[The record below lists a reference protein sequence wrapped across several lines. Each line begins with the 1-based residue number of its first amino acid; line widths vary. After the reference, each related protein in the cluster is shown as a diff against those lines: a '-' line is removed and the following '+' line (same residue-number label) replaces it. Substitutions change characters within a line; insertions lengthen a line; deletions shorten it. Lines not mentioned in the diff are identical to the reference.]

1 MITTCS
7 LTKRYGSGDG
17 RAEVLKGIDIE
28 IEDGSFTVIL
38 GASGSGKST
47 LLNIISGL
55 ERPDGG
61 NVMYGEKDITV
72 LTDSEL
78 TKLRKENVGLV
89 FQQYYLLPD
98 MTVEKN
104 VRMGADLADNTEFSA
119 IIAAVGLESKAKK
132 YPSELSGGEMQRAAI
147 ARALAKRPKVLFA
160 DEPTGALDETT
171 GRQVLDYIAK
181 LQREF
186 GLTVLMVTH
195 NRNIADMADSVIELN
210 SGRVT
215 TTYKNAVP
223 KSAYEIGW

>member
-61 NVMYGEKDITV
+61 NVMYGEKDITA

-78 TKLRKENVGLV
+78 TKFRKENVGLA

-186 GLTVLMVTH
+186 GLTVVMVTH

>member
-7 LTKRYGSGDG
+7 LTKRYGSGEG

-61 NVMYGEKDITV
+61 NVMYGEKDITA

-78 TKLRKENVGLV
+78 TKFRKENVGLV

-186 GLTVLMVTH
+186 GLTVVMVTH

>member
-28 IEDGSFTVIL
+28 IEDGSFTAIL

-78 TKLRKENVGLV
+78 TKFRKENVGLV

-132 YPSELSGGEMQRAAI
+132 YPSELSGREMQRAAI
-147 ARALAKRPKVLFA
+147 ARALVKRPKVLFA

-186 GLTVLMVTH
+186 GLTVVMVTH

>member
-7 LTKRYGSGDG
+7 LTKRYGSGEG

-78 TKLRKENVGLV
+78 TKFRKENVGLV

-132 YPSELSGGEMQRAAI
+132 YPSELSGGEMQRVAI

-186 GLTVLMVTH
+186 GLTVVMVTH

>member
-1 MITTCS
+1 M
-7 LTKRYGSGDG
+7 
-17 RAEVLKGIDIE
+17 LKGIDIE
-28 IEDGSFTVIL
+28 IEDGSFTAIL

-78 TKLRKENVGLV
+78 TKFRKENVGLV
-89 FQQYYLLPD
+89 FQQYYILPD

-186 GLTVLMVTH
+186 GLTVVMVTH

>member
-1 MITTCS
+1 MIFF
-7 LTKRYGSGDG
+7 
-17 RAEVLKGIDIE
+17 VDI
-28 IEDGSFTVIL
+28 
-38 GASGSGKST
+38 
-47 LLNIISGL
+47 
-55 ERPDGG
+55 
-61 NVMYGEKDITV
+61 
-72 LTDSEL
+72 
-78 TKLRKENVGLV
+78 
-89 FQQYYLLPD
+89 
-98 MTVEKN
+98 
-104 VRMGADLADNTEFSA
+104 NTEFSA

-186 GLTVLMVTH
+186 GLTVVMVTH

-215 TTYKNAVP
+215 TTYKNTVP

>member
-61 NVMYGEKDITV
+61 NVMYGEKDITA

-78 TKLRKENVGLV
+78 TKFRKENVGLV

-119 IIAAVGLESKAKK
+119 ISAAVGLESKAKK
-132 YPSELSGGEMQRAAI
+132 IPLGALRRGDAACSY
-147 ARALAKRPKVLFA
+147 R
-160 DEPTGALDETT
+160 TGAGQTAEGTVCRRTDGRARRNDRQAGTRLHSKIAERVWPYSGNGYTQPQHSRH
-171 GRQVLDYIAK
+171 GRQRYRTEQRTRNDN
-181 LQREF
+181 LQKRGSQE
-186 GLTVLMVTH
+186 
-195 NRNIADMADSVIELN
+195 RI
-210 SGRVT
+210 
-215 TTYKNAVP
+215 
-223 KSAYEIGW
+223 

>member
-1 MITTCS
+1 MFKAAYRPKTPAAAQ
-7 LTKRYGSGDG
+7 GH
-17 RAEVLKGIDIE
+17 AEAPAGNLQRPPSALIFFVDI
-28 IEDGSFTVIL
+28 
-38 GASGSGKST
+38 
-47 LLNIISGL
+47 
-55 ERPDGG
+55 
-61 NVMYGEKDITV
+61 
-72 LTDSEL
+72 
-78 TKLRKENVGLV
+78 
-89 FQQYYLLPD
+89 
-98 MTVEKN
+98 
-104 VRMGADLADNTEFSA
+104 NTEFSA

-186 GLTVLMVTH
+186 GLTVVMVTH

>member
-1 MITTCS
+1 M
-7 LTKRYGSGDG
+7 
-17 RAEVLKGIDIE
+17 LKGIDIE
-28 IEDGSFTVIL
+28 IEDGSFTAIL

-132 YPSELSGGEMQRAAI
+132 YPSELSGREMQRAAI
-147 ARALAKRPKVLFA
+147 ARALVKRPKVLFA

>member
-28 IEDGSFTVIL
+28 IEDGSFTAIL

-78 TKLRKENVGLV
+78 TKFRKENVGLV

>member
-1 MITTCS
+1 M
-7 LTKRYGSGDG
+7 
-17 RAEVLKGIDIE
+17 LKGIDIE
-28 IEDGSFTVIL
+28 IEDGSFTAIL

-186 GLTVLMVTH
+186 GLTVVMVTH

>member
-1 MITTCS
+1 M
-7 LTKRYGSGDG
+7 
-17 RAEVLKGIDIE
+17 LKGIDIE
-28 IEDGSFTVIL
+28 IEDGSFTAIL

-78 TKLRKENVGLV
+78 TKFRKENVGLV
-89 FQQYYLLPD
+89 FQQYYILPD

-104 VRMGADLADNTEFSA
+104 VRMCADLADNTEFSA

-132 YPSELSGGEMQRAAI
+132 YPSELSGGEMKRAAI

-186 GLTVLMVTH
+186 GLTVVMVTH

>member
-28 IEDGSFTVIL
+28 IEDGSFTAIL

-78 TKLRKENVGLV
+78 TKFRKENVGLV

-186 GLTVLMVTH
+186 GLTVVMVTH

>member
-7 LTKRYGSGDG
+7 LTKRYGSGEG

-28 IEDGSFTVIL
+28 IEDGSFTAIL

-61 NVMYGEKDITV
+61 NVMYGEKDITA

-132 YPSELSGGEMQRAAI
+132 YPSELSGGEMQRVAI

-181 LQREF
+181 LQRGF
-186 GLTVLMVTH
+186 GLTAVMVTH

>member
-28 IEDGSFTVIL
+28 IEDGSFTAIL

-78 TKLRKENVGLV
+78 TKFRKENVGLV

-186 GLTVLMVTH
+186 GLTVVMVTH

-215 TTYKNAVP
+215 TTYKNTVP

>member
-61 NVMYGEKDITV
+61 NVMYGEKDITA

-78 TKLRKENVGLV
+78 TKFRKENVGLV

-186 GLTVLMVTH
+186 GLTVVMVTH

-215 TTYKNAVP
+215 TTYKNSVP